1 VFARFFGCARSHA
14 SPNFGIA
21 LTGRLRVEP
30 CRCFQSEGGSVSG
43 PTSALPY
50 VIPAKVPSPAD
61 LQTFAIAGARRL
73 TGRAEGAWKLVLLAT
88 RAALFVA
95 VSWINRA
102 RSERQ
107 QDATHDNV
115 MGLVAADFPLVVD
128 GVPGGDRL
136 GLHLGTPLR
145 FGAGCLFC
153 PMRSLGGAY
162 RTNDRPVVASTPK
175 RATPSSRLVPRRPRP
190 RTAAPIPPMVVAPYS
205 TARATDTSCVTS
217 PSAATPIPRG
227 ARQSSR
233 LKKASCQSRG
243 VVLWFRHA

>member
-1 VFARFFGCARSHA
+1 MFARFFGCARSHA

-21 LTGRLRVEP
+21 LKGRLRVEP

-43 PTSALPY
+43 PTSALPC

-115 MGLVAADFPLVVD
+115 MGLVAGDFPLVVD

-136 GLHLGTPLR
+136 GLHLGKLLLR
-145 FGAGCLFC
+145 FGAGCPFC
-153 PMRSLGGAY
+153 PMQSLGGEY
-162 RTNDRPVVASTPK
+162 RTNDRSVVASTRK
-175 RATPSSRLVPRRPRP
+175 ERRLPAAWCLGVPGLGRRRQYRP
-190 RTAAPIPPMVVAPYS
+190 
-205 TARATDTSCVTS
+205 
-217 PSAATPIPRG
+217 
-227 ARQSSR
+227 
-233 LKKASCQSRG
+233 
-243 VVLWFRHA
+243 